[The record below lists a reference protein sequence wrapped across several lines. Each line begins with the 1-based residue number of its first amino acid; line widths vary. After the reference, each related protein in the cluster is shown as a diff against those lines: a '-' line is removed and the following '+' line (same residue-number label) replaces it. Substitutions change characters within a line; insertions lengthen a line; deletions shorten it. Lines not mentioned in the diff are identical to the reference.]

1 MVYSEELKIRDTQLK
16 LSEHE
21 YLEQLLNDYLS
32 LNETLSSYEKDKKP
46 IEKKIIRLQHKLSLF
61 DGAIQEFKREFW
73 MMHLKDLDNSTSNFQ
88 MNEFIYGKFSTME
101 NEIRKLAYKKE
112 ENK

>member
-16 LSEHE
+16 LSEYE
-21 YLEQLLNDYLS
+21 YLEQLLDDYKS

-46 IEKKIIRLQHKLSLF
+46 IEKKIIRLEHKLSLF
-61 DGAIQEFKREFW
+61 EGAIHQFKREFW
-73 MMHLKDLDNSTSNFQ
+73 MMHLSDLMPVSK
-88 MNEFIYGKFSTME
+88 MHEFIYGKFSTME

-112 ENK
+112 EDK